1 MLKKTTEAGRL
12 AKIRAEL
19 VNMVGGFVI
28 NDPTTPDLVANV
40 QPPAIGALKY
50 SVQGLSPQPKNA
62 SERRALNCHISV
74 GSCINAIQ
82 ALLKSPLQR
91 WAATSSLSVI
101 PAAGVEMNAYYDRR
115 SLRFF
120 YYNYRGKN
128 TYFADSSDIVTHELG
143 HAVLDSMRP
152 DFWSVQAL
160 EIWSFHEAFSDI
172 VAMFNL
178 MNYDAVIEKVLKE
191 TGGDLRLSNSASRL
205 AEEVGELIRA
215 VTKDPSYLPNALR
228 DPARELFLYVDPSKL
243 PAETSNNKLAAECH
257 SFGRVFSAA
266 WYNAFTKVYDS
277 LVAKGD
283 ARSVAFKKA
292 RDICFS
298 VLLKAVPLTPR
309 TPKYYSAA
317 AKCMV
322 ACAKDQGAD
331 ISNIF
336 REVFVAWKI
345 VEPNEIKA
353 LSSKSWAEVLVGLNR
368 GDKVVKTKGGG
379 AIVAVREPKYAKI
392 SDLPVV
398 SVLNV
403 SPDLE
408 VEIASDSYYEFD
420 PSGKLVDEVVHDPK
434 EARLASAACVAQALS
449 DGMWEE
455 SGGKLVRKFMR

>member
-215 VTKDPSYLPNALR
+215 VTKTRPTSPTPCATPPESFSCTSTRPSFP
-228 DPARELFLYVDPSKL
+228 PKHPT
-243 PAETSNNKLAAECH
+243 TS
-257 SFGRVFSAA
+257 
-266 WYNAFTKVYDS
+266 
-277 LVAKGD
+277 
-283 ARSVAFKKA
+283 
-292 RDICFS
+292 
-298 VLLKAVPLTPR
+298 
-309 TPKYYSAA
+309 
-317 AKCMV
+317 
-322 ACAKDQGAD
+322 
-331 ISNIF
+331 
-336 REVFVAWKI
+336 
-345 VEPNEIKA
+345 
-353 LSSKSWAEVLVGLNR
+353 
-368 GDKVVKTKGGG
+368 
-379 AIVAVREPKYAKI
+379 
-392 SDLPVV
+392 
-398 SVLNV
+398 
-403 SPDLE
+403 
-408 VEIASDSYYEFD
+408 
-420 PSGKLVDEVVHDPK
+420 
-434 EARLASAACVAQALS
+434 
-449 DGMWEE
+449 
-455 SGGKLVRKFMR
+455 